1 VAGHAPRRDLP
12 QPAAAQVLEQ
22 ARATC
27 RGTAR
32 HLAVGQV
39 TAHAMSEIGAL
50 PSDDTAA
57 LDAHNDR
64 KES

>member
-1 VAGHAPRRDLP
+1 
-12 QPAAAQVLEQ
+12 
-22 ARATC
+22 
-27 RGTAR
+27 
-32 HLAVGQV
+32 V